1 MNDNEG
7 EGWWLK
13 KRGALTN
20 YLLLK
25 REDLSARGW
34 FIEKRGEGIE
44 VLRWLTFLLFVPI
57 SKLLRWLVCIIYEPK
72 SSQFSVVPIVL
83 TSSSSW
89 QFVVPV
95 MNFFF

>member
-7 EGWWLK
+7 EGWGLK

-44 VLRWLTFLLFVPI
+44 VLR
-57 SKLLRWLVCIIYEPK
+57 
-72 SSQFSVVPIVL
+72 
-83 TSSSSW
+83 
-89 QFVVPV
+89 
-95 MNFFF
+95 

>member
-1 MNDNEG
+1 MVSNLQKELPCKVEKPKYKKLKVMQPRIENKSERPVWISLLVNDNEG
-7 EGWWLK
+7 EGWGLK

-44 VLRWLTFLLFVPI
+44 VLR
-57 SKLLRWLVCIIYEPK
+57 
-72 SSQFSVVPIVL
+72 
-83 TSSSSW
+83 
-89 QFVVPV
+89 
-95 MNFFF
+95 